1 MLKEFFQDKF
11 EYDFRS
17 NKKWSEVLISQEDE
31 LPDYVHK
38 MMSHIVNVHHI
49 WIQRILDLPS
59 ESFSWDK
66 LPIDYWIKLHQDNY
80 SKTIDYLEKNEAYE
94 KVNYHSEEG
103 VVLTKDAIDI
113 LYHILNHSNY
123 HRGQIAKSLR
133 DNGLEPPVFNFI
145 TFK

>member
-1 MLKEFFQDKF
+1 MLKEFFKDKF
-11 EYDFRS
+11 EYDFLS
-17 NKKWSEVLISQEDE
+17 NKKWCEAILKQEED
-31 LPDYVHK
+31 LPEYVIK

-49 WIQRILDLPS
+49 WIHRILELPS

-66 LPIDYWIKLHQDNY
+66 LPLDYWIQLHQENY
-80 SKTIDYLEKNEAYE
+80 LKTIDYLEKNEIQQ

-103 VVLTKDAIDI
+103 VELSKESIDI

-133 DNGLEPPVFNFI
+133 DAGLDVPVYNFI